1 MYYIIYVYVYVLY
14 IHASREAR
22 SRLCDILKHLRLD
35 WNPSHGFPPSRVS
48 SNFCVAS
55 TGPGTKS

>member
-1 MYYIIYVYVYVLY
+1 MYVYVVY
-14 IHASREAR
+14 IHASREAMP
-22 SRLCDILKHLRLD
+22 RLCDILKHLRLD
-35 WNPSHGFPPSRVS
+35 WKPSHGFPPSRVS